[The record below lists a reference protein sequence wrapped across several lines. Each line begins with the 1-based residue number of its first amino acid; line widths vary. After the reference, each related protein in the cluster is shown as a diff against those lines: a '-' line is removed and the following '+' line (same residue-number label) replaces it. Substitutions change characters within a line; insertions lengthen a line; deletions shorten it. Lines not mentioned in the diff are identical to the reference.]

1 MLIDL
6 HRPYRRQASSHRYT
20 TGFKACGAPV
30 GAGLPAIGPVQASV
44 IHFETLVPM
53 RCVTHR
59 PAISSLTDT
68 ARGAHA
74 RSV

>member
-1 MLIDL
+1 MLVDL
-6 HRPYRRQASSHRYT
+6 HRPLRGHARSHRDT
-20 TGFKACGAPV
+20 TPFKFCGIPV
-30 GAGLPAIGPVQASV
+30 GAGVPAKKLTR

>member
-6 HRPYRRQASSHRYT
+6 HRPYRRQASSHRCT
-20 TGFKACGAPV
+20 TGFRVCGTPV
-30 GAGLPAIGPVQASV
+30 GAGLPAIGPVQAST
-44 IHFETLVPM
+44 IHFETFVPM